1 MLASLA
7 IVVRLVLGFVLL
19 LLGMCLGAIAENR
32 SETSDRTAG
41 VILLLAIAAVII
53 VGVIH

>member
-19 LLGMCLGAIAENR
+19 LLGMCLGVIAENR
-32 SETSDRTAG
+32 SETNDRTAG

>member
-7 IVVRLVLGFVLL
+7 IVVRLVLGFVIL
-19 LLGMCLGAIAENR
+19 LLGMCLGTIAENR
-32 SETSDRTAG
+32 SETNDRTAG

>member
-7 IVVRLVLGFVLL
+7 IIVRLVLGFVILS
-19 LLGMCLGAIAENR
+19 LGMCLGVIAENR
-32 SETSDRTAG
+32 SETNDRTAG

>member
-7 IVVRLVLGFVLL
+7 IIVRLVLGFVILS
-19 LLGMCLGAIAENR
+19 LGMCLGIIAENR
-32 SETSDRTAG
+32 SETSDRKAG
-41 VILLLAIAAVII
+41 VILLLAISAIII